1 MKKLIVAF
9 AAVAMAAC
17 SHAAVVTWSS
27 TAAVIAHSTSTT
39 AAANLVTMYC
49 WEITS
54 AQYDIYAKLSG
65 SALSD
70 AINANFD
77 LSAAEKSVKTNM
89 RGIVSVNGSTTH
101 SAGDTVY
108 GVVLFVDGGDA
119 YYMGNVVT
127 ATTPTTGNA
136 KFENLAKTYGGTA
149 SDGSLAWSTASVP
162 EPTSG
167 LLLLLGMAGLAL
179 KRKRA

>member
-9 AAVAMAAC
+9 AAVAIAAC
-17 SHAAVVTWSS
+17 SQAAVVVWGSGTI
-27 TAAVIAHSTSTT
+27 TAHATGET
-39 AAANLVTMYC
+39 AGKDAVTMLC

-77 LSAAEKSVKTNM
+77 LSAAEKSAKTNM

>member
-1 MKKLIVAF
+1 MKKLILVF
-9 AAVAMAAC
+9 AAVAIAAC
-17 SHAAVVTWSS
+17 SHAAVVVWGSGTITAHATGS
-27 TAAVIAHSTSTT
+27 TAGKDA
-39 AAANLVTMYC
+39 VTMLC

-54 AQYDIYAKLSG
+54 AQYDLYARLSG

-77 LSAAEKSVKTNM
+77 MSAAEKSVKTNL
-89 RGIVSVNGSTTH
+89 RGIASVNGSTTH
-101 SAGDTVY
+101 SAGDVVY
-108 GVVLFVDGGDA
+108 GAVLFVDAADN
-119 YYMGNVVT
+119 YYLGNVVT
-127 ATTPTTGNA
+127 ATIPDSGNGSFQ
-136 KFENLAKTYGGTA
+136 KLFTDYQGTA
-149 SDGSLAWSTASVP
+149 AGGSLAWSTASVP

>member
-17 SHAAVVTWSS
+17 SHAAVVTWGSG
-27 TAAVIAHSTSTT
+27 VIKAHSTGAT
-39 AAANLVTMYC
+39 ATANLVTMYC
-49 WEITS
+49 WEVTS
-54 AQYDIYAKLSG
+54 TQYDTYAKLSG

-70 AINANFD
+70 AINTAF
-77 LSAAEKSVKTNM
+77 STSTAETSGKSGSRGAA
-89 RGIVSVNGSTTH
+89 SVNGTTTH

-108 GVVLFVDGGDA
+108 GVVLFVDSGDN

-127 ATTPTTGNA
+127 ATIPSSGNGSFQ
-136 KFENLAKTYGGTA
+136 KLFTDYQGTA
-149 SDGSLAWSTASVP
+149 SGGSLAWSTASVP

>member
-1 MKKLIVAF
+1 MKKLMVAF

-17 SHAAVVTWSS
+17 SHAALVTWGSG
-27 TAAVIAHSTSTT
+27 TITAHSTSTT

-54 AQYDIYAKLSG
+54 AQYDTYARLSG
-65 SALSD
+65 AALSD

-77 LSAAEKSVKTNM
+77 MSAAEKSVKTNL
-89 RGIVSVNGSTTH
+89 RGIASVNGSTTH

-127 ATTPTTGNA
+127 ATTPASGNA
-136 KFENLAKTYGGTA
+136 SFKI
-149 SDGSLAWSTASVP
+149 WP
-162 EPTSG
+162 
-167 LLLLLGMAGLAL
+167 
-179 KRKRA
+179 